1 MDSEVILLAVVPIL
15 PRWFVAVGKILKA
28 FVLHFRYLY
37 NGCNTVPTSSIVQRI
52 DEMIKGGKAQS
63 TSKPTVSAQLNAI
76 AKVAAV

>member
-1 MDSEVILLAVVPIL
+1 M
-15 PRWFVAVGKILKA
+15 
-28 FVLHFRYLY
+28 LHFRYLY